1 MGKFCEFFHF
11 YLNEISGVEGILLLP
26 ALLSPIYAQNKVNNT
41 LLEYYCGNCN
51 YALKLDSDINRI
63 CSMEP
68 CPICDTL
75 LSESLQRKILRPVH
89 SPAVVFQRASGLP
102 KITFDIDKL
111 DSILHFLTPNQK
123 ICFSGIHTQKLI
135 ERLCV
140 RAQLPCR
147 YGGLDSKVLL
157 IDGANTS
164 DLYQCV
170 DFAQQYGLN
179 VKKILSGII
188 SCRTFT
194 VYQLTNLI
202 VNELSATVKQYGVK
216 IVIITQLLHFFTNS
230 SYLNANEMQQILK
243 TVVQSLK
250 AIDDCLVVISLGLP
264 TALDGMLLQL
274 FSKTISIKQS
284 YNALSVHINDLGKTK
299 SVLIDDSTLTTIPQ
313 H

>member
-1 MGKFCEFFHF
+1 MR
-11 YLNEISGVEGILLLP
+11 LVLEGILLLP
-26 ALLSPIYAQNKVNNT
+26 ALLSPIYAQNKVNNA
-41 LLEYYCGNCN
+41 LLEYYCGHCN
-51 YALKLDSDINRI
+51 YVLKELDSDIDRS
-63 CSMEP
+63 CSMES
-68 CPICDTL
+68 CPICGMF
-75 LSESLQRKILRPVH
+75 LSESLQRKVLRPVH
-89 SPAVVFQRASGLP
+89 SPAVVFQKASRLS

-111 DSILHFLTPNQK
+111 DSILNFLTPDQK
-123 ICFSGIHTQKLI
+123 ICLSGIHTQKLV

-170 DFAQQYGLN
+170 DFAQQYGLD

-194 VYQLTNLI
+194 VYQLANLI
-202 VNELSATVKQYGVK
+202 VNELSNAINQYGVK
-216 IVIITQLLHFFTNS
+216 IVIITQLLHFFINDP
-230 SYLNANEMQQILK
+230 YLNTNEMQQILK

-284 YNALSVHINDLGKTK
+284 YNALSVHIDDLGKTQ
-299 SVLIDDSTLTTIPQ
+299 SVLIDDNTLTIIPQ